1 MENWEKVF
9 NTKLSHQAEIV
20 KAILLDQ
27 EIHAVILNKRDSAYA
42 DSILNG
48 NFEIYVHPD
57 VASSARNIIEND
69 IKFE

>member
-1 MENWEKVF
+1 MDNWEKIF
-9 NTKLSHQAEIV
+9 STKLSHQAEIV

-27 EIHAVILNKRDSAYA
+27 EIQAVILNKRDSAHA
-42 DSILNG
+42 GGILNG
-48 NFEIYVHPD
+48 NFEVYVHPE